1 MVDEV
6 SMKRSKSISGYNL
19 VVECLN

>member
-1 MVDEV
+1 
-6 SMKRSKSISGYNL
+6 MKRSKSISGYNL